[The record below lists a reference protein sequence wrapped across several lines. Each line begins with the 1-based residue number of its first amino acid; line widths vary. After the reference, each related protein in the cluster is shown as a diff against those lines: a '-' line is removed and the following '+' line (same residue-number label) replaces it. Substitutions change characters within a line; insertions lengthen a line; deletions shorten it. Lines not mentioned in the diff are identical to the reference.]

1 MAKRAVILVLGG
13 MLAGPVAAADE
24 VVDGGDHGHRTEIT
38 LAPELRELLGK
49 EMRAVQRGM
58 MGLTPAI
65 AKGEWHLISEIGVK
79 IHDSYVMKQELSKGQ
94 KEKLHRELPAPFIE
108 MDQAF
113 HQTAGMMAD
122 AAEARNMSLVNFYF
136 YKLNEGCVSCH
147 AKYATK
153 RFPGLAQPPK
163 KIGALGHH

>member
-1 MAKRAVILVLGG
+1 MIRRAVILVLGG
-13 MLAGPVAAADE
+13 VLAGPATAADE
-24 VVDGGDHGHRTEIT
+24 VVDAGVPEHRTEIP
-38 LAPELRELLGK
+38 LSPELRELLGK

-79 IHDSYVMKQELSKGQ
+79 IRDSYIMKLGLSKGQ
-94 KEKLHRELPAPFIE
+94 KEKLHRELPEVFIE
-108 MDQAF
+108 MDEAF

-122 AAEARNMSLVNFYF
+122 AAQARNMSLVNFYF

-147 AKYATK
+147 TKYATK
-153 RFPGLAQPPK
+153 RFPGLANPPR